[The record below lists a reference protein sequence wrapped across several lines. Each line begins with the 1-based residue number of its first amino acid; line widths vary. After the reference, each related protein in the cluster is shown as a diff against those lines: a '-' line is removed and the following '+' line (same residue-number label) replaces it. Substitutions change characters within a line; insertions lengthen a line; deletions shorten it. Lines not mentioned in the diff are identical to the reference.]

1 MSEVVGA
8 KVRKAKRALV
18 KSRPGVYPVGVRLF
32 ALGGVGFLV
41 FSAAISSA
49 SCSGSEDGSAG
60 PSGNIISG
68 NDASTG
74 GKPGTGGDG
83 GVGGAL
89 SIDGSNQSGDG
100 PAPDGKPVAVNL
112 IPNGDFSQGNTLF
125 GSDYA
130 FATANTAEGQYTV
143 GNNAQA
149 FNGLLITA
157 GDHTSGSGLM
167 FIGNGKATPDRVW
180 FTTAPIAVQPNT
192 TYYFEAFVMN
202 LCCASGLGNGV
213 DPVGPSELSFYANDQ
228 LLGTRTSSKLG
239 VWEGLTTTW
248 DSGAQSSVSLKLVN
262 ANTVAAG
269 NDFAADDVYLGIV
282 STVQP
287 PR

>member
-1 MSEVVGA
+1 MRRVVALRLGEMNAFTRAAGA
-8 KVRKAKRALV
+8 SLLV
-18 KSRPGVYPVGVRLF
+18 
-32 ALGGVGFLV
+32 LGLGWL
-41 FSAAISSA
+41 A
-49 SCSGSEDGSAG
+49 SCGGSDDGTAG
-60 PSGNIISG
+60 PSGNVVGKS
-68 NDASTG
+68 DASTG
-74 GKPGTGGDG
+74 GTPGSGGTSGTGGS
-83 GVGGAL
+83 L
-89 SIDGSNQSGDG
+89 LIDSGPPSDG

-112 IPNGDFSQGNTLF
+112 IPNGDFTQGNTLF

-130 FATANTAEGQYTV
+130 FATNNTAEGQYTV
-143 GNNAQA
+143 GTNAQA

-157 GDHTSGSGLM
+157 GDHTSGNGLM

-180 FTTAPIAVQPNT
+180 HTTAPISVQPNT

-202 LCCASGLGNGV
+202 LCCASGLGNGI
-213 DPVGPSELSFYANDQ
+213 DPVGPSELSFYANKQ

-248 DSGAQSSVSLKLVN
+248 NSGSATSVSLELVN

-269 NDFAADDVYLGIV
+269 NDFAADDIYLGIV

-287 PR
+287 PK